1 MNERHKRAGL
11 SPKPQPSY
19 HQTRNPVT
27 PSGRGF
33 RAKFFSPKNRRLVR
47 CESLLEFDALF
58 LMEFARGIR
67 LFEEQPITVEYRL
80 GGRKRTYTPDFSA
93 EWADGRRWFV
103 EVKPSD
109 RLAEPPNAEKFD
121 ALTQW
126 FASRGE
132 FFLVLTE
139 LQIRPPVR
147 LRQIRDLLRKRVTSN
162 SNEVAPHLPIVGPGT
177 SIADMRAGGVDRKL
191 IWQFLADRSLVCDL
205 DSVIDDQTIV
215 LPYEEAD
222 DVALFI

>member
-1 MNERHKRAGL
+1 MDERHKRAGRA
-11 SPKPQPSY
+11 PIPRPAY

-33 RAKFFSPKNRRLVR
+33 RAKFFSRKNRRLVR

-67 LFEEQPITVEYRL
+67 RFEEQPITVEYLL
-80 GGRKRTYTPDFSA
+80 GVRKRIYTPDFSA
-93 EWADGRRWFV
+93 EWGDGRRWFL
-103 EVKPSD
+103 EIKPSEK
-109 RLAEPPNAEKFD
+109 LVEPFNAEKFD
-121 ALTQW
+121 TLTQW

-132 FFLVLTE
+132 RFVVLTE
-139 LQIRPPVR
+139 QQIRRPVR
-147 LRQIRDLLRKRVTSN
+147 LRQICDLLRERVTKS
-162 SNEVAPHLPIVGPGT
+162 SKEAGSFLPCVGTGV
-177 SIADMRAGGVDRKL
+177 SIAEMRAASVDEKL
-191 IWQFLADRSLVCDL
+191 IRQLLADRSFVCDL
-205 DSVIDDQTIV
+205 DSVIDDRTIV